1 MHVTV
6 QVTTDES
13 TPFQG
18 VRSQVHGKVLVMALM
33 LVVHSPEHFCCIFE
47 AVQSAYPTL
56 FRGGLGLAALDSVC
70 TVGSGC

>member
-1 MHVTV
+1 M
-6 QVTTDES
+6 
-13 TPFQG
+13 
-18 VRSQVHGKVLVMALM
+18 HGKVLVMALM